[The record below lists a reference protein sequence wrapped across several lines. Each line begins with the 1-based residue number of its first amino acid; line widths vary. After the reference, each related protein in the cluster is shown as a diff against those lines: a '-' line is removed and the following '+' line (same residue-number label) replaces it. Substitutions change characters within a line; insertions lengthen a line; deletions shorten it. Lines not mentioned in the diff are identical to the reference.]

1 MAINLVK
8 GQRISLEKT
17 AGKPLNTVR
26 LGLGW
31 DMASEGDDVDLDGSC
46 LLLDAQKQML
56 EAVWYA
62 DLQNKNRS
70 IVHSG
75 DNLTGE
81 GEGDDEVITV
91 NLNSVP
97 AEAHHLVFT
106 VTSYSGHRFP
116 RVKNAFCRVV
126 DDSGNEVCRY
136 ELSEMQNTTAMVIA
150 TLYRHN
156 DEWKFRAI
164 GEFTN
169 GATVMDIVGIVQRVV

>member
-1 MAINLVK
+1 MAVNLVK

-17 AGKPLNTVR
+17 AGKTLGTVR
-26 LGLGW
+26 MGLGW
-31 DMASEGDDVDLDGSC
+31 DMATEGTEIDLDGSC
-46 LLLDAQKQML
+46 LVLDANKKMI
-56 EAVWYA
+56 EAIWYG
-62 DLQNKNRS
+62 DLKSKNQS

-91 NLNSVP
+91 KLNEVSP
-97 AEAHHLVFT
+97 DAKYLAFT

-116 RVKNAFCRVV
+116 RIENAFCRVV
-126 DDSGNEVCRY
+126 DESGTEICRY
-136 ELSEMQNTTAMVIA
+136 QLSDMEDKTAMVIA

-164 GEFTN
+164 GEFAI